1 MSKFTEYL
9 EGAKET
15 SKTTKTIVLTKE
27 ETNELKGL
35 LSPQGIIR
43 LKEIITFPY
52 NKDGFDYFSIL
63 RTNFFG
69 MHLWVNFKTKEIIPT
84 FMGESLGEISVNI
97 NKKLMDQLIDLF
109 TKLKSLKHN
118 KKTTKKELP
127 NN

>member
-9 EGAKET
+9 EGTKIV

-84 FMGESLGEISVNI
+84 FMGEALGEISVNI

-109 TKLKSLKHN
+109 TKLKSLKHF
-118 KKTTKKELP
+118 KLSTKKELP

>member
-9 EGAKET
+9 EGTKIV

-52 NKDGFDYFSIL
+52 NKDGFDYFSQL

-84 FMGESLGEISVNI
+84 FMGEALGEISVNI

-109 TKLKSLKHN
+109 TKLKSLKYF
-118 KKTTKKELP
+118 KLSTKKELP

>member
-9 EGAKET
+9 EGTKIV

-84 FMGESLGEISVNI
+84 FMGEALGEISVNI

-109 TKLKSLKHN
+109 TKLKSLKYF
-118 KKTTKKELP
+118 KLSTKKELP